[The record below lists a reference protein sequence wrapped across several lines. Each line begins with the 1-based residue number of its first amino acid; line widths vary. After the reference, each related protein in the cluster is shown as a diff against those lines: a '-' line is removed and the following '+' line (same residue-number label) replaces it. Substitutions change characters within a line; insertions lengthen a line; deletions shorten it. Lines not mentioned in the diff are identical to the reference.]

1 MNARRRTLGIL
12 VICCLCALF
21 LGCTSAPTVTP
32 DVADTATDLTSTAD
46 DVSDTID
53 DATDEAQ
60 NIATAATGTEL
71 EAITAEHVETMKRL
85 QAERDELN
93 KAVEKSN
100 ALSFRL
106 AGEIEKLREKL
117 AKAEKE
123 LAVIKQQLI
132 TLILALGFL
141 VVLMLLYLYAR
152 IKRLV

>member
-1 MNARRRTLGIL
+1 
-12 VICCLCALF
+12 
-21 LGCTSAPTVTP
+21 LGCNTAPNVTT
-32 DVADTATDLTSTAD
+32 DVANTATDLTSTAD

-53 DATDEAQ
+53 DATVEAQ
-60 NIATAATGTEL
+60 DIATAATGTDL
-71 EAITAEHVETMKRL
+71 EMPTAKHVETMKRL

-106 AGEIEKLREKL
+106 AGEIEKTVEKL
-117 AKAEKE
+117 AKTEKE
-123 LAVIKQQLI
+123 LAVIKQQRI

>member
-1 MNARRRTLGIL
+1 VNARRRTLGIL
-12 VICCLCALF
+12 VICCLCDF
-21 LGCTSAPTVTP
+21 ILGCNTPPTVTP

-53 DATDEAQ
+53 AATDEAQ
-60 NIATAATGTEL
+60 DIATAATGTDL
-71 EAITAEHVETMKRL
+71 EKPTAKHVETMKRL

-106 AGEIEKLREKL
+106 AGEIEKLMEKL
-117 AKAEKE
+117 AKTEKE
-123 LAVIKQQLI
+123 LAVIKQQRI
-132 TLILALGFL
+132 TLIIALGFL
-141 VVLMLLYLYAR
+141 VVLILIYLYAR

>member
-1 MNARRRTLGIL
+1 
-12 VICCLCALF
+12 
-21 LGCTSAPTVTP
+21 LGCNTPPTVTP
-32 DVADTATDLTSTAD
+32 DVANTATDLTSTAD

-53 DATDEAQ
+53 DATVEAQ
-60 NIATAATGTEL
+60 DIATAATGTDL
-71 EAITAEHVETMKRL
+71 EMPTAKHVETMKRL
-85 QAERDELN
+85 QAERDELH

-123 LAVIKQQLI
+123 LAVIKQQRI

-141 VVLMLLYLYAR
+141 VVLILIYLYAR

>member
-1 MNARRRTLGIL
+1 MNEKRRMASIL
-12 VICCLCALF
+12 LVLIVGVMF
-21 LGCTSAPTVTP
+21 FGCTSSPTVTT

-53 DATDEAQ
+53 DATGQAED
-60 NIATAATGTEL
+60 IATAATGTDL
-71 EAITAEHVETMKRL
+71 EGPTAEHVETMKRL

-93 KAVEKSN
+93 KAVERAN
-100 ALSFRL
+100 ELAFRL

-117 AKAEKE
+117 AKTEKE
-123 LAVIKQQLI
+123 LAVIKQQRI

-141 VVLMLLYLYAR
+141 VVLIILYLYAR